1 MFFVQPSSGPCCS
14 LQSIG
19 LLTHPRAWALTLHP
33 APGSA
38 PLIQASS
45 LARLGDLETPDNKQ
59 LQPSHWPLPRLQRHL
74 PTTKT
79 NTLLSFQ
86 RFFFSSSPH
95 HIPVPQFFFFFLFY
109 LLLLLFF
116 FFFFLTWSE
125 KRKKNEG
132 SDGSHFSSTFL
143 FSLTSR
149 FLALPPLPGPS
160 LARVSASVCFS
171 PMVERQPKCERDGC
185 QSPFLSPKA
194 PCLSSLLCLARLHL
208 HIVI

>member
-45 LARLGDLETPDNKQ
+45 SARLGDLETPDNKQ

-109 LLLLLFF
+109 LLLFF
-116 FFFFLTWSE
+116 FFNLKWEEKKKWRKWRVPFFL
-125 KRKKNEG
+125 
-132 SDGSHFSSTFL
+132 HFSILSHLSFSRSPTAARPQPCACVCECVFL
-143 FSLTSR
+143 PHGWTS
-149 FLALPPLPGPS
+149 A
-160 LARVSASVCFS
+160 
-171 PMVERQPKCERDGC
+171 
-185 QSPFLSPKA
+185 
-194 PCLSSLLCLARLHL
+194 
-208 HIVI
+208 